1 MASIKE
7 QAKST
12 VVLQRTPA
20 ESGAACFA
28 SLIRYHG
35 GEIAIDHLVR
45 LTRTTQYGVT
55 LLDLYRAAE
64 TIGFTASAYEAYL
77 PNLKQMEA
85 PCILHVLRDERAE
98 YIVCYGFEEGRF
110 IIGDPAAGAMECSP
124 AKMERIWK
132 SRTLLTLTPKEN
144 FLECLAR
151 VTDEVLDL
159 PEGSANGLSS
169 TEIGYANGVSTSNA
183 SRRFRPFD
191 IEAMPFS
198 SQEILVWSRRN
209 GAARILPALPA
220 NMIFALERFNELPG
234 HVASLVERF
243 DRATAGIPMESI
255 DRTVWTDMLNE
266 LVQGGFFVSEEY
278 LRTDIDRRIGDMA
291 HEEQE
296 EASIASVGLPTANRP
311 RCLQRAVASYVDQA
325 QRTGRDIACMVMD
338 DSREE
343 ASRRRNV
350 DTLHS
355 LHEQNSANILYADRA
370 RLAEYGSRLAAYAN
384 VPEEIVRFA
393 LLGPDDKGPTYGA
406 PRNALLLATT
416 GEIYVQADDDTTAD
430 AMEIAQCEDGIS
442 LISDAESNEYRF
454 FASSEEALRSVKPAE
469 VDLLSVHE
477 QVLGKSPAPIIA
489 QFAQNDS
496 DVHIEKVSGG
506 FLERL
511 SMPGAHVALS
521 FTGVVG
527 DTGME
532 FFQQRLFMQGETLDR
547 LVSDPGRYRDILRS
561 RHMLRT
567 SARLAISDGVFCMG
581 MNMGVDNRQLLPPFM
596 PTGRNEDGLFG
607 AMVRLCLPNSFR
619 GYLPQYA
626 VRHLPPKKRSYP
638 KNDIAFRPLRA
649 NDLLI
654 YITLTQDQNPIGE
667 NAEALHT
674 LGDMLVRLARL
685 PQKAFSDYLR
695 KLALQAVHIDVLR
708 AERLLANEP
717 DRPDYWRNDVMRYLT
732 SARESVAKP
741 GFPVPADLPGTPE
754 ERLAAFRRQVLAYGQ
769 LLTHWPAL
777 VEAARAMKDKGDMLA
792 RPIQGY
798 AA

>member
-7 QAKST
+7 RAKIT
-12 VVLQRTPA
+12 VVLQRSPA
-20 ESGAACFA
+20 ESGAACLA
-28 SLIRYHG
+28 SIIRYHG
-35 GEIAIDHLVR
+35 GEMVMDRMVR
-45 LTRTTQYGVT
+45 LTKTTQYGVT
-55 LLDLYRAAE
+55 LLDLYRAAG
-64 TIGFTASAYEAYL
+64 TTGITANAYEADL
-77 PNLKQMEA
+77 PNLKKMEA

-124 AKMERIWK
+124 TKMERIWK
-132 SRTLLTLTPKEN
+132 SRALLTLTPKEN

-151 VTDEVLDL
+151 ATDEVPDIL
-159 PEGSANGLSS
+159 EGSANGLSS
-169 TEIGYANGVSTSNA
+169 TEVGYANSVSTSDA

-198 SQEILVWSRRN
+198 SQEILVWSRKN
-209 GAARILPALPA
+209 GTARILPALPA
-220 NMIFALERFNELPG
+220 NLIFALETFNELPV

-243 DRATAGIPMESI
+243 DRATAGIPMERI

-266 LVQGGFFVSEEY
+266 LVRDGFFVSEEY
-278 LRTDIDRRIGDMA
+278 LRMDIDRRIGDMA

-296 EASIASVGLPTANRP
+296 ETSIASVGLPTANRP
-311 RCLQRAVASYVDQA
+311 RYLQRAVASYVDQA
-325 QRTGRDIACMVMD
+325 QRTGRDIVCIIMD

-343 ASRRRNV
+343 AVRLRNV
-350 DTLHS
+350 DVLHG
-355 LHEQNSANILYADRA
+355 LHEQNGADILYADRA
-370 RLAEYGSRLAAYAN
+370 RLAEYGSRLAAHAGI
-384 VPEEIVRFA
+384 PEEVVRFA
-393 LLGPDDKGPTYGA
+393 LLGPDDKGPTAGA
-406 PRNALLLATT
+406 ARNALLLATT
-416 GEIYVQADDDTTAD
+416 GEIHVQADDDTMAD
-430 AMEIAQCEDGIS
+430 AMEIARYEDGLS

-454 FASSEEALRSVKPAE
+454 FASSEEALRSVKPSE

-477 QVLGKSPAPIIA
+477 QILGKSVAPIIA

-547 LVSDPGRYRDILRS
+547 LVSDPDRYPHLLRS

-567 SARLAISDGVFCMG
+567 STRLALSDGVFCMG
-581 MNMGVDNRQLLPPFM
+581 MNMGVDNRRLLPPFM
-596 PTGRNEDGLFG
+596 PAGRNQDGLFG
-607 AMVRLCLPNSFR
+607 AMIRLCLPNTFR
-619 GYLPQYA
+619 GYLPRYA
-626 VRHLPPKKRSYP
+626 VRHLPPEKRSYP
-638 KNDIAFRPLRA
+638 ENGIAFRPLRA

-654 YITLTQDQNPIGE
+654 YIALTQDQNPIGE
-667 NAEALHT
+667 GAEALHT

-685 PQKAFSDYLR
+685 PQKSFSDYLR

-708 AERLLANEP
+708 AEQILANEL
-717 DRPDYWRNDVMRYLT
+717 DRPDYWRNDVMRYLA
-732 SARESVAKP
+732 SARESAAKP
-741 GFPVPADLPGTPE
+741 DFFVPVDLPGSPA
-754 ERLAAFRRQVLAYGQ
+754 ERLAAFRQQVLAYGQ

-777 VEAARAMKDKGDMLA
+777 VDAARAMKNKGDTLA
-792 RPIQGY
+792 RPIQAY